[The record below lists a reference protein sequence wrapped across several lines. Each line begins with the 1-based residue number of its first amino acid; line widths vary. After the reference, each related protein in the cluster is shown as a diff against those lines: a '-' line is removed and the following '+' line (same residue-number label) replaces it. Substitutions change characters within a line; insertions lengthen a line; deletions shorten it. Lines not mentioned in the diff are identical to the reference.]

1 MTGRQYA
8 VPLTSPEPPGEPRAP
23 TVPCRKDNGGTF
35 QPWPKQW
42 GRHVRIH
49 FTLTDLARTRIAARP
64 SPLTA
69 TTFSAFRL
77 TQLAGTPGLDG
88 WRRLVRAGLTASGPG
103 GGQDR
108 RAPSFVQLAPAE
120 PSHPVP
126 RFLRPHVGLQ
136 TLDDE
141 LERLLSTPRHVLR
154 ADLEYVGRHR
164 PLPRWTRDL
173 ADGDPTAANRLAAA
187 VRDYHRVAVA
197 PYWRAMAS
205 ALAADRA
212 TRARQLDE
220 GGIEQVLHS
229 LGPRVRWRP
238 PVLEVRTRAE
248 IEYDYH
254 LGGRGLVLAPGAF
267 SSYVPCDPDE
277 EQPTLYYEVA
287 PGAGGHPLLAPP
299 GGPHGGLA
307 ALLGHSRAAVLEVI
321 ADGVTTSQLAHR
333 VGLSPASASEHATV
347 LRQAGLVATRRS
359 GRFSR
364 HTLTALGSELL
375 YAASSAVSVP

>member
-1 MTGRQYA
+1 M
-8 VPLTSPEPPGEPRAP
+8 GEP
-23 TVPCRKDNGGTF
+23 
-35 QPWPKQW
+35 
-42 GRHVRIH
+42 VRIH
-49 FTLTDLARTRIAARP
+49 FTLTDLARTRIAGSP

-69 TTFSAFRL
+69 TTFSTFRL

-88 WRRLVRAGLTASGPG
+88 WRRLVRAGLTAPEPG
-103 GGQDR
+103 GSPGR
-108 RAPSFVQLAPAE
+108 RPPRGPSFVQLAPTE

-126 RFLRPHVGLQ
+126 RFLRPHIGLQ

-141 LERLLSTPRHVLR
+141 LERLLSTPRQVLR

-173 ADGDPTAANRLAAA
+173 ADGDPTAASRLAAA

-197 PYWRAMAS
+197 PYWRALAS

-212 TRARQLDE
+212 ARTRQLGE

-254 LGGRGLVLAPGAF
+254 LDGRGLVLAPGVF

-287 PGAGGHPLLAPP
+287 PGTGGHPLLTPP
-299 GGPHGGLA
+299 GGPLDGLA

-321 ADGVTTSQLAHR
+321 ADGVTTGQLAHR

-347 LRQAGLVATRRS
+347 LRRAGLVATRRS
-359 GRFSR
+359 GRSSR

-375 YAASSAVSVP
+375 LHAAASAVAVP